1 MEWRLFFFYLCTDQ
15 DTVMR
20 NSSFKCNM
28 SIRLS
33 LLGGLMVHRELELPF
48 SCAMHRSAG
57 VYPSSHSKAS

>member
-1 MEWRLFFFYLCTDQ
+1 MIHITKTMPYALFYLCTDQ

-20 NSSFKCNM
+20 NSSFERNI
-28 SIRLS
+28 SIRLF

-57 VYPSSHSKAS
+57 V